1 MLAVILSYLTNVAVT
16 KPVAIGIGIAAL
28 IVLYLAFKVTWFIL
42 KVMLALAGLAA
53 IGLAACWFYNAH

>member
-1 MLAVILSYLTNVAVT
+1 MT
-16 KPVAIGIGIAAL
+16 KPVATGIGIAAL

-53 IGLAACWFYNAH
+53 IGLAAWWFYNAH